1 MRKRFEEQKSIFT
14 YDIGDAVIPTRSR
27 DATPALFAALK
38 VLWLR
43 TEDRKCVLDLLEESL
58 PSKRPT
64 GPKGLDLWQILVLGL
79 CRLCLNISYD
89 RLQYMA
95 SHDILLRHLLGIRDL
110 DNKGAIKWEYQRIY
124 DNVTLLKDDVLV
136 QINAVVVK
144 MGHDVFKKKGGAA
157 LDLKTDSYPVQT
169 NVHFP
174 TDYILLWDSTRK
186 SLDMVLKILTKYP
199 DIKGWRKFKDWYRG
213 IKNLSR
219 ALGQACRGGGKNKEQ
234 RVQKATIAYLNK
246 CKKLYKKL
254 TIECKNM
261 PVNGLMDI
269 DLQDSLKEFI
279 SLMAKHIA
287 LVDRRL
293 LQGEKIP
300 HEEKL
305 FSIFEQYTEWLS
317 KGKWSPE
324 LGKNLT
330 ITSDQFG
337 LIVDY
342 QIMESE
348 SDSQIVIP
356 LADRILS
363 NYKVG
368 SWSFDKGY
376 WHKDNKAY
384 LMDKIDHPIMPKK
397 GKRNKEELEYET
409 SKAFKK
415 LRNKHSAV
423 ESNINELEH
432 RGLDRC
438 PDRSY
443 AHFKRYIGLGV
454 LAYNFHRIG
463 KELMRLEREKI
474 KKERIRIEKRREK
487 LKDRRAKAA

>member
-1 MRKRFEEQKSIFT
+1 MRKRFEDQNAFFT
-14 YDIGDAVIPTRSR
+14 YDIGDADIPIKSR

-38 VLWLR
+38 ELWVR
-43 TEDRKCVLDLLEESL
+43 SEYRNHVLDLLDQSL

-64 GPKGLDLWQILVLGL
+64 GPKGLDLWQILVLAQ

-89 RLQYMA
+89 RLHYLA
-95 SHDILLRHLLGIRDL
+95 GHDMLLRHLLGIRDL
-110 DNKGAIKWEYQRIY
+110 EGKGIIKWKYQRIY
-124 DNVTLLKDDVLV
+124 DNVTLLSDEVLK
-136 QINAVVVK
+136 QINTAVIK
-144 MGHDVFKKKGGAA
+144 MGHDVFKKKEEAV
-157 LDLKTDSYPVQT
+157 LDLKTDSFPVQS

-174 TDYILLWDSTRK
+174 TDYSLLWDSARK
-186 SLDMVLKILTKYP
+186 SLDLVSKILTKYP
-199 DIKGWRKFKDWYRG
+199 EVKGWRKFNDWYRG
-213 IKNLSR
+213 IKALSR

-234 RVQKATIAYLNK
+234 RVQKATKAYLDK
-246 CKKLYKKL
+246 CTKLYNKL
-254 TIECKNM
+254 SIECKNM
-261 PVNGLMDI
+261 PVRDI
-269 DLQDSLKEFI
+269 LDTAVQVNLTNFM
-279 SLMAKHIA
+279 SLMVKHID

-300 HEEKL
+300 HQEKL
-305 FSIFEQYTEWLS
+305 FSIFEQYTEWIS
-317 KGKWSPE
+317 KGKWNPE

-348 SDSQIVIP
+348 ADSQIVIP

-363 NYKVG
+363 AHQVG

-384 LMDKIDHPIMPKK
+384 MMDKIDHLIMPKK
-397 GKRNKEELEYET
+397 GKRNKEEQEYES
-409 SKAFKK
+409 SKGFKK
-415 LRNKHSAV
+415 LRNNHSAV

-432 RGLDRC
+432 KGLDRC

-454 LAYNFHRIG
+454 LSYNLHRIG
-463 KELMRLEREKI
+463 KELLRLEKQRI
-474 KKERIRIEKRREK
+474 KKEQNKKEKRRER
-487 LKDRRAKAA
+487 LKDKVARAA